1 MNHTISNADH
11 ALVRIPARSGVAVEL
26 AKGMTIKVINTH
38 GHQVIDTW
46 AFNRDDITESM
57 SMEHSRTSMLKLMPR
72 VGDTFVTNRRR
83 AVLTLTDDTTPGI
96 HDTLI
101 AACDRYRYRQ
111 LGVERHHENC
121 TDNLA
126 IALARVGLKALE
138 TPCPLNLF
146 MNVPFDADGRLDFA
160 PPTSQAG
167 QYVALRAEMDLVLV
181 MSACPQDVT
190 AVNGMAPA
198 DAHYSIG

>member
-1 MNHTISNADH
+1 MNTMTSNVDSK
-11 ALVRIPARSGVAVEL
+11 LMRIPARSGVAVEL
-26 AKGMTIKVINTH
+26 AKGVTIKVINTH

-46 AFNRDDITESM
+46 AFNRDDIAESM
-57 SMEHSRTSMLKLMPR
+57 SMEHSRASMLKLVPQ
-72 VGDTFVTNRRR
+72 VGDTFITNRRR
-83 AVLTLTDDTTPGI
+83 AILTLTEDTTPGV

-111 LGVERHHENC
+111 LGVEGHHDNC

-126 IALARVGLKALE
+126 IALERLGLKAQE

-146 MNVPFDADGRLDFA
+146 MNVPVAANGQLEFA
-160 PPTSQAG
+160 APTSQAG
-167 QYVALRAEMDLVLV
+167 QYVALRAEMDVVLV

-190 AVNGMAPA
+190 AVNGMAPT
-198 DAHYSIG
+198 DAHYSID